1 MASAA
6 AALSMPKLG
15 RRLDQLGFA
24 AADRQD
30 ALDAASAALESGEL
44 VSAVEQFA
52 ERLRGGMGT
61 FPGDDDTDPWSGYQS
76 TDDPLG
82 AGVVPL
88 LALVATADDLAA
100 FHRRREIPPAISA
113 QTLTELGQQAWVHRR
128 TFGEF
133 GLHTY
138 GWMTVSWSGS
148 LYWLGRLQFNL
159 MRLDGEWVCSTH
171 IPQTGA
177 LDPASVDDSF
187 SRAAEFFPHYFGDWA
202 VRDFWCESW
211 LLDPE
216 LAAALPAESNIGRF
230 QRRWQISG
238 APKPGDEDA
247 LFFTFARRGA
257 VDLDALPRATTLQ
270 RVIIDRLRAGGHWQV
285 RQGRIPMAG

>member
-6 AALSMPKLG
+6 DALSMPLG
-15 RRLDQLGFA
+15 TRLDELGLA
-24 AADRQD
+24 EADRRA
-30 ALDAASAALESGEL
+30 ALDAARAALESADVL
-44 VSAVEQFA
+44 SAVERFA
-52 ERLRGGMGT
+52 DRLRGGMDA
-61 FPGDDDTDPWSGYQS
+61 FPGDDGDADPWAGYQPS
-76 TDDPLG
+76 DDPLG

-88 LALVATADDLAA
+88 LALVATSDDLAA
-100 FHRRREIPPAISA
+100 FHRQRGIPAAISA
-113 QTLTELGQQAWVHRR
+113 RTMTELGQQAWVHRR

-138 GWMTVSWSGS
+138 DWLTVTWSGS

-187 SRAAEFFPHYFGDWA
+187 HRAAGFFPRYFGDRS
-202 VRDFWCESW
+202 VQDFWCDSW

-216 LAAALPAESNIGRF
+216 LAAALAPESNISRF
-230 QRRWQISG
+230 QRRWRICG
-238 APKPGDEDA
+238 EPKPGDADA
-247 LFFTFARRGA
+247 LFFTFARRGT
-257 VDLDALPRATTLQ
+257 VDLDALPRDTSLQ
-270 RVIIDRLRAGGHWQV
+270 RAVIDRLQSGGHWQV

>member
-6 AALSMPKLG
+6 DALSMPLG
-15 RRLDQLGFA
+15 TRLDDLGLA
-24 AADRQD
+24 EADRRA
-30 ALDAASAALESGEL
+30 ALDAARAALESADVL
-44 VSAVEQFA
+44 SAVERFA
-52 ERLRGGMGT
+52 DRLRGGMGA
-61 FPGDDDTDPWSGYQS
+61 FPGDDGDTNPWVGYQPG
-76 TDDPLG
+76 DDPLG

-88 LALVATADDLAA
+88 LALVATSDDLAA
-100 FHRRREIPPAISA
+100 FHRQRGVPTAISA
-113 QTLTELGQQAWVHRR
+113 RTMTELGQQAWVHRQ

-138 GWMTVSWSGS
+138 DWLTVTWSGS

-187 SRAAEFFPHYFGDWA
+187 QRAAAFFPRYFGDRS
-202 VRDFWCESW
+202 VQDFWCDSW

-216 LAAALPAESNIGRF
+216 LAASLAPESNISRF
-230 QRRWQISG
+230 QRRWRICG
-238 APKPGDEDA
+238 EPKPGDADA
-247 LFFTFARRGA
+247 LFFTFARRGT
-257 VDLDALPRATTLQ
+257 VDLDALARDTSLQ
-270 RVIIDRLRAGGHWQV
+270 RAVIDRLQSGGHWQV